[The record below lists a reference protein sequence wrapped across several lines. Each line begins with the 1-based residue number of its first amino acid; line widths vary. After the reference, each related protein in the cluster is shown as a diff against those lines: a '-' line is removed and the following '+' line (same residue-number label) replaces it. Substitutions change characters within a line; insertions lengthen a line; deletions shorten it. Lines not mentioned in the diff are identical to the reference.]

1 MNIFSVLTNVKDVF
15 QQGSA
20 IQISPILNN
29 TEAGAAALYAFLSA
43 LVALLDSLGL
53 PVTVG
58 GSDLH
63 TMANGW
69 TVTLSLVYGIY
80 RVATNPAAGTKPP
93 AQ

>member
-1 MNIFSVLTNVKDVF
+1 MRIIEAIVNAKGVF
-15 QQGSA
+15 QQGKSLQFSA
-20 IQISPILNN
+20 ILNN

-69 TVTLSLVYGIY
+69 TITMSLIYGLY
-80 RVATNPAAGTKPP
+80 RVATNPAAGVKPP
-93 AQ
+93 SE